1 MTNIRGLKR
10 ICENGSGCAGC
21 PVRRLCDAMNDLTI
35 ALDNTW
41 RTAGQVPGDWSM
53 HQTEMIHEAM
63 TRVLYEMEPT
73 PDDVIRDAMEY
84 LKKEEE

>member
-1 MTNIRGLKR
+1 MTNIKGLKR
-10 ICENGSGCAGC
+10 ICETGSGCAAC

-41 RTAGQVPGDWSM
+41 RTAGSVPGDWSM
-53 HQTEMIHEAM
+53 HQTKLIHDAM

-73 PDDVIRDAMEY
+73 VDEVTVDHKALE
-84 LKKEEE
+84 KEEE